1 MRTTDKIDLVE
12 ASEDIRRRELA
23 DRFAAIGVIAGGIAH
38 DLGNPLNVVTNA
50 LAVLTREIE
59 RGDTVRA
66 REALAFAREATEQM
80 ETLVACVKAA
90 LYPGDGKP
98 VDVADALRAAAK
110 LADPEIRQRARL
122 ALDVAPGALVLAD
135 RSRLVQVFLKI
146 LINAAQAIGEG
157 ARDANEIRATAKYE
171 GRSIVV
177 AISDTGHGMP
187 AYVASR
193 VFEPFFSTKAA
204 GKGAGLGL
212 FVCHEIVTALGGSI
226 GVQSAEG
233 RGTTFRV
240 SLPAHEPA
248 RAPMGSEPISAVI
261 PRARRSGTVLVIDDD
276 PEIGAALRDCIG
288 ADHRVDVSTD
298 PHYGLARL
306 RAGIPYDVILCDVQ
320 MPGMSGLELH
330 ARACELPGNVGSRF
344 VFVTGA
350 VETPRYARENG
361 VETLHKP
368 FRAEEIRAL
377 VAARIG
383 VFPLGSRRA

>member
-1 MRTTDKIDLVE
+1 MRTDKIDLVE

-23 DRFAAIGVIAGGIAH
+23 DRLAAIGVIAGGIAH

-50 LAVLTREIE
+50 LALLSREIE
-59 RGDTVRA
+59 HGDTARA

-90 LYPGDGKP
+90 LYPSDGKP
-98 VDVADALRAAAK
+98 VDVADAIQTAAK

-122 ALDVAPGALVLAD
+122 ALDVAPGALVVAD
-135 RSRLVQVFLKI
+135 RSRIVQVFLKI
-146 LINAAQAIGEG
+146 LINAAQAIREG
-157 ARDANEIRATAKYE
+157 ARDANEIRVSARHE
-171 GRSIVV
+171 GRSIAV

-187 AYVASR
+187 AHVASR
-193 VFEPFFSTKAA
+193 VFEPFFSTKAT

-240 SLPAHEPA
+240 SLPTHEPA

-261 PRARRSGTVLVIDDD
+261 PRARRSGTVLVIDDAPD
-276 PEIGAALRDCIG
+276 VCAALRECIG
-288 ADHRVDVSTD
+288 GDHRVDVASD
-298 PHYGLARL
+298 PHYALARL
-306 RAGIPYDVILCDVQ
+306 RAGIPYDLIVCDVQ
-320 MPGMSGLELH
+320 MPGMTGPELH
-330 ARACELPGNVGSRF
+330 ARACELPGNLGARF
-344 VFVTGA
+344 VFVTGMA
-350 VETPRYARENG
+350 ETPRYARENG

-368 FRAEEIRAL
+368 FRAEQIRAL

-383 VFPLGSRRA
+383 VFSIGSRRA